1 MKEIPPILKLFHYF
15 FFFLLLFLL
24 LLLLLFFFIFYFFFF
39 FVGRSDVPEQS
50 GDEDRH
56 GRNELADAVRG
67 GDVRLLDIAAPHV
80 RPRNDFPRGLCRQ

>member
-15 FFFLLLFLL
+15 FFF
-24 LLLLLFFFIFYFFFF
+24 FFFF

-56 GRNELADAVRG
+56 GRDELADAVRR

-80 RPRNDFPRGLCRQ
+80 RPRNDFPRRLCRQ